1 MVAPPTMRMK
11 RTDLP
16 KALQVAADDV
26 AVAVAVAV
34 ELAVNVA
41 GSVSVESDKTS
52 LLLKMR
58 E

>member
-1 MVAPPTMRMK
+1 MRMK